1 MPTFPVFNASP
12 AGRAAPQK
20 LAYHEIARSAVDTA
34 GDKESPRN
42 RSRRGTRPHP
52 PSRASFI
59 SSHPGHGPGGFV
71 QRSSYR
77 ILCKWCTN
85 EKPPPVNGTRI
96 TITNHYYL
104 EEVGFDPQNPAK
116 PAPQPRPVCIPDA
129 SLPETKP
136 PRLRFPILRPN
147 RESVFSLHPRGAPP
161 RRLTHKGA
169 QTQNRCT
176 WRSPDN

>member
-1 MPTFPVFNASP
+1 LPTFPVFNASP

-77 ILCKWCTN
+77 ILCTMVHKRKTSASERDPHNHNKSLLLRRSWLRSAKPRETRPPTPPCVHPRRFITRNQTAPPEISHPQTKQGVRFFVAPQGRSSAPPHAQRCTN
-85 EKPPPVNGTRI
+85 PKPL
-96 TITNHYYL
+96 H
-104 EEVGFDPQNPAK
+104 
-116 PAPQPRPVCIPDA
+116 
-129 SLPETKP
+129 LP
-136 PRLRFPILRPN
+136 L
-147 RESVFSLHPRGAPP
+147 SG
-161 RRLTHKGA
+161 
-169 QTQNRCT
+169 
-176 WRSPDN
+176 